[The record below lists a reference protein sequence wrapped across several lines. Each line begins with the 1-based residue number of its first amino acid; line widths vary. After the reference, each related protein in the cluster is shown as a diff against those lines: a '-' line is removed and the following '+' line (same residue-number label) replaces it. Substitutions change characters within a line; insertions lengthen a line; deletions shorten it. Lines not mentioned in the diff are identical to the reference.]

1 MEALGRTFGRSTQ
14 IRHLNL
20 SRNEKIG
27 DEGIKALFESIG
39 DTEGTSIMES
49 LEMLDLEASDIGS
62 KGVEALAKLIVGCP
76 RRSLSLILTS
86 NPLKAVSCVS
96 LSSIVS
102 GASRIKS
109 LYLAR
114 CDIGDAGVEYL
125 TASMQMK
132 KCTGL
137 AILDLSHNGIGPMGA
152 KNLASIL
159 WIDGESHFESLTELV
174 LAGNSLGQ
182 DGVKHLARSLAHKT
196 GEGALAPGNTTVEI
210 LDLTQTHC
218 GNDGAVAIMRCSR
231 LRRVRLFNNKL
242 GDYGFDSLARELN
255 GGHPTLEQ
263 LDIGGNNATKDA
275 VIRVLDA
282 VGTIN
287 NLIDSKLNTLEIGGN
302 ETDFDVEE
310 AIKRVKSARPGLDIA
325 RDKPRPKQEEGDD
338 SPSIP

>member
-1 MEALGRTFGRSTQ
+1 MEALGRTFGRSTH
-14 IRHLNL
+14 IRQLNL

-27 DEGIKALFESIG
+27 DEGINAFLESIG
-39 DTEGTSIMES
+39 DTEGNSIMES
-49 LEMLDLEASDIGS
+49 LEMLDLGASEIGS
-62 KGVEALAKLIVGCP
+62 KGIEALAKLIIRCP
-76 RRSLSLILTS
+76 RRSLSLTLTS
-86 NPLKAVSCVS
+86 NPLKAASCLS
-96 LSSIVS
+96 LSSIVC
-102 GASRIKS
+102 GLSRIKS

-125 TASMQMK
+125 TASMRMK

-137 AILDLSHNGIGPMGA
+137 DTLDLSYNGIGPKGA
-152 KNLASIL
+152 KNLASVF
-159 WIDGESHFESLTELV
+159 WIDGEGHFERLAELV
-174 LAGNSLGQ
+174 LAGNLLGQ
-182 DGVKHLARSLAHKT
+182 DGVMHLGRSLAHKN
-196 GEGALAPGNTTVEI
+196 GEGGLVPGNTTLEI
-210 LDLTQTHC
+210 LDLTQTNC
-218 GNDGAVAIMRCSR
+218 GNDGAVAIMRCSM

-242 GDYGFDSLARELN
+242 GDNGFDSLASELN

-287 NLIDSKLNTLEIGGN
+287 TLIDSKLDTLEIGGN

-310 AIKRVKSARPGLDIA
+310 AIKRVKSVRPELDIA

-338 SPSIP
+338 SPPIQ